1 MPAPDGPGDQ
11 ILANIND
18 CSWTTVD
25 LTDHRL
31 VSPRPG
37 AAYSHKGQISERGE
51 MINIACMS
59 GKKKSKEMCAFFFF
73 KILTFEHRKS
83 IAGKCEC

>member
-31 VSPRPG
+31 LSPQPG
-37 AAYSHKGQISERGE
+37 AAYSHKGQISDKDCMHVWKEEKQGNVCLSLLKDF
-51 MINIACMS
+51 NI
-59 GKKKSKEMCAFFFF
+59 
-73 KILTFEHRKS
+73 
-83 IAGKCEC
+83 